1 MTKIPARART
11 VKGTPAGAG
20 TPGTVRPARGPRPNR
35 VIAFGNVHEAFDP
48 QKPVNS
54 RAVLLISAGS
64 CC

>member
-20 TPGTVRPARGPRPNR
+20 AGGAVRPALGLRPDPAT
-35 VIAFGNVHEAFDP
+35 VFGNVHEAFGP
-48 QKPVNS
+48 RKPVNS